1 MSESPLT
8 TLESQRSSR
17 SHPKLK
23 GLDELSELA
32 AALRAHG
39 RKIVLCHGVVDLLHI
54 GHIRYFEE
62 AKRLGDVLIVTVTP
76 DRYVNKGPH
85 RPAFSERLR
94 SEAIAALECIDHVAI
109 NAWPMAVETI
119 RLLRPH
125 VYVKGADYQD
135 ASKDATGG
143 IALEEAAV
151 NAVGGQVVFTN
162 DITFSASHLINRHLA
177 VFPQDVSDYL
187 TDFSGRHASADVIR
201 CLEGARTLKA
211 LVVGETIIDEYQY
224 CEAIGK
230 SSKEPILAVKR
241 LSTEKFAGGILAVG
255 NHVAN
260 FSDHVGL
267 VTLLGRE
274 QSQEEFIRQALHPT
288 IQAHWLHRANAPTIV
303 KRRFIESYFFT
314 KLIEVYEM
322 NDHSL
327 SPSDN
332 EQVCAMLREHVPQY
346 DVVIVVDFGHHML
359 TKEAVEV
366 LCDRSRFL
374 VVNTQA
380 NAGNMGYHT
389 ISKYRRADYV
399 CIAEPEMR
407 LETRDR
413 QGDLRQMVLEVSR
426 KLMVPRIA
434 ITRGKHGCLCY
445 RAEEGF
451 CEVPAFA
458 NQVVDRMGAGDAFL
472 SVTALCVAQDAPME
486 VVGFIGNV
494 VGAQAIATVGHRR
507 SIERVSLLKHIESLL
522 K

>member
-1 MSESPLT
+1 MSESPLS
-8 TLESQRSSR
+8 TLESQRSGR
-17 SHPKLK
+17 SYPKLRE
-23 GLDELSELA
+23 LNELSELT
-32 AALRAHG
+32 AALRAQG
-39 RKIVLCHGVVDLLHI
+39 RKIVLCHGVFDLLHI

-85 RPAFSERLR
+85 RPAFPERLR
-94 SEAIAALECIDHVAI
+94 SEAIAALECIDYVAI

-119 RLLRPH
+119 RLLKPH
-125 VYVKGADYQD
+125 LYVKGSEYRD
-135 ASKDATGG
+135 ASKDMTGG
-143 IALEEAAV
+143 IALEEEAV
-151 NAVGGQVVFTN
+151 KSVGGQIVFTD

-177 VFPQDVSDYL
+177 VFPREVSDYL
-187 TDFSGRHASADVIR
+187 ADFSGRYASADILR
-201 CLEGARTLKA
+201 YLHGARTLKV

-224 CEAIGK
+224 CQAIGK

-260 FSDHVGL
+260 FCDDVGL
-267 VTLLGRE
+267 VTLLGQE
-274 QSQEEFIRQALHPT
+274 QSQEEFIRQALAPNIEGH
-288 IQAHWLHRANAPTIV
+288 LLYRSNAPTIV

-314 KLIEVYEM
+314 KLMEVYEM
-322 NDHSL
+322 NDHHL

-332 EQVCAMLREHVPQY
+332 EQVCAMLKERLPGY

-359 TKEAVEV
+359 TKEAVEL
-366 LCDRSRFL
+366 LCERSRFL

-399 CIAEPEMR
+399 CIAEPEIR
-407 LETRDR
+407 LEARDR
-413 QGDLRQMVLEVSR
+413 QGDLRDMMRDVSR
-426 KLMVPRIA
+426 KLTVPRLA
-434 ITRGKHGCLCY
+434 VTRGKHGCVCY
-445 RAEEGF
+445 SAEEGF
-451 CEVPAFA
+451 VEVPAFA

-472 SVTALCVAQDAPME
+472 SVTALCVAQHAPME
-486 VVGFIGNV
+486 TVGFIGNV

-507 SIERVSLLKHIESLL
+507 SIERVALLKHLESLL

>member
-1 MSESPLT
+1 MSERPITL
-8 TLESQRSSR
+8 LESHRSGR
-17 SHPKLK
+17 NHPKLK
-23 GLDELSELA
+23 TLSELA
-32 AALRAHG
+32 ELVAALRAQG
-39 RKIVLCHGVVDLLHI
+39 RKIVLCHGVFDLLHI

-85 RPAFSERLR
+85 RPAFPERLR
-94 SEAIAALECIDHVAI
+94 SEAIAALDGIDYVAI
-109 NAWPMAVETI
+109 NAWPMAGETI

-125 VYVKGADYQD
+125 IYVKGSDYQD
-135 ASKDATGG
+135 ASKDVTGG

-151 NAVGGQVVFTN
+151 QAVGGQVVFTD

-177 VFPQDVSDYL
+177 VFPQEVSDYL
-187 TDFSGRHASADVIR
+187 AGFSSRYASADVIR
-201 CLEGARTLKA
+201 YLEGARTLKV
-211 LVVGETIIDEYQY
+211 LVVGEAIIDEYQY

-241 LSTEKFAGGILAVG
+241 LSTEKFAGGILAIG

-260 FSDHVGL
+260 FCDDVGL

-274 QSQEEFIRQALHPT
+274 PSQEEFIRQALNSKIH
-288 IQAHWLHRANAPTIV
+288 AHFRYRDNAPTIV

-322 NDHSL
+322 NDQHL
-327 SPSDN
+327 NPADSD
-332 EQVCAMLREHVPQY
+332 QVCAALQEHLPDY
-346 DVVIVVDFGHHML
+346 DVVIVVDFGHQML

-366 LCDRSRFL
+366 LCERSRFL
-374 VVNTQA
+374 MVNTQA

-389 ISKYRRADYV
+389 ISKYPRADYV

-407 LETRDR
+407 LEARDR
-413 QGDLRQMVLEVSR
+413 QGDLREMMREVSQAL
-426 KLMVPRIA
+426 KVPRIA
-434 ITRGKHGCLCY
+434 VTRGKRGCLCY
-445 RAEEGF
+445 GAEEGF

-472 SVTALCVAQDAPME
+472 SVTALCVAQGAPME
-486 VVGFIGNV
+486 IVGFIGNV